1 MKIQLKTAAAV
12 CAGGVDS
19 SYSVLRR
26 FTSGIVLSSSVSDAS
41 LQIPDRVLLLRASL
55 PFVGLLFRWA
65 AADALLEAEA
75 VPVNEVNR
83 HNRRLIS
90 SIAPGCPYCLTIS

>member
-1 MKIQLKTAAAV
+1 MESKLQIYADSEGRVQLK
-12 CAGGVDS
+12 GGVDS

-41 LQIPDRVLLLRASL
+41 LQTPDRVLLLRASL

-65 AADALLEAEA
+65 AADAAF
-75 VPVNEVNR
+75 R
-83 HNRRLIS
+83 
-90 SIAPGCPYCLTIS
+90 G